1 MNFLLDFFSE
11 MKFSRF
17 KLPDGEIFDIANSS
31 GRARRLPS
39 IFRERRTRN
48 EQRGTKGGG
57 MEEMDRERGNDG
69 RARERTG
76 AMPYVIYRPPRR

>member
-17 KLPDGEIFDIANSS
+17 KLPDREIFDIANSS
-31 GRARRLPS
+31 GRACRLPS

-48 EQRGTKGGG
+48 EQRETEGEGVK
-57 MEEMDRERGNDG
+57 EMDREKEMMG
-69 RARERTG
+69 AREKERERCLT
-76 AMPYVIYRPPRR
+76 